1 MHIEV
6 HCNGIVTPPSD
17 IAIILV
23 HSAGEPGNGTVAIA
37 ITQFGCAFGRLDN
50 VGEHHRRQ
58 DAVDLGLA
66 ARSGQEFFGL
76 SDEAIDDVRLE
87 QREMIGTG
95 ATGTSDPPARN
106 VS

>member
-50 VGEHHRRQ
+50 VGERYRRQ

-76 SDEAIDDVRLE
+76 SDDVRLE
-87 QREMIGTG
+87 RGEMIGTG
-95 ATGTSDPPARN
+95 AAGTSDRPARN